1 MKITWLGHSSFRIE
15 IEDQVLLIDPWLKGN
30 PVFDEANLDEAI
42 AGTTAVLL
50 SHGHFDHASAI
61 IDVVPKTGATL
72 YGVFDLVTYLAEKG
86 GFEAVGFNKG
96 GTIALGDVKVTMVNA
111 VHSSAFQSE
120 EGPVAVGSESGFM
133 IAGEGKTIYFMG
145 DTDVFADMALFQE
158 LHAPEIGIV
167 PIGGHFTMDA
177 KRAAFACKKF
187 FNFADVIPCH
197 YKTFVPPLAPSA
209 DEFIAD
215 MAIFNSKVHA
225 PDVMGTVEL

>member
-1 MKITWLGHSSFRIE
+1 MKITWHGHSAFRIE

-61 IDVVPKTGATL
+61 VDVVPKTGAPL
-72 YGVFDLVTYLAEKG
+72 YGVFDLVSYLGEKG

-96 GTIALGDVKVTMVNA
+96 GTVQLGGVNVTMVNA
-111 VHSSAFQSE
+111 VHSSAFQAE
-120 EGPVAVGSESGFM
+120 DGPVAVGSESGFM
-133 IAGEGKTIYFMG
+133 IEGEGKTIYFMG
-145 DTDVFADMALFQE
+145 DTDVFADMALFEE
-158 LHAPEIGIV
+158 LHQPEIGIV

-187 FNFADVIPCH
+187 FNFTDVIPCH
-197 YKTFVPPLAPSA
+197 YKTFTPPLAPSA
-209 DEFIAD
+209 DEFVAE
-215 MAIFNSKVHA
+215 MAPTTVHA
-225 PDVMGTVEL
+225 PDVMGAVEL